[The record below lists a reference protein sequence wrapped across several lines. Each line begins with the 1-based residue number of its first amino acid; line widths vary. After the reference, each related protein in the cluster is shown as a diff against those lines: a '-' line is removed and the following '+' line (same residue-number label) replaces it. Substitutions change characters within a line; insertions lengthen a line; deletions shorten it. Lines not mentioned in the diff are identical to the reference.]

1 MSRAS
6 ATDGPQ
12 AKASYRSL
20 LSNPTLLVVLS
31 ISFAGTMGANVGS
44 PALPGIAETL
54 PVTDSEVGLVM
65 TAYTLPAM
73 VLVPMT
79 GALADVYG
87 RRTII
92 VPSLLAFALSGTAIA
107 FVGPLAGPGGPL
119 SFVTPFQL
127 ILLLRGVQGAG
138 VAGFMSLTVA
148 LLGDL
153 YTGEAGATA
162 QGLRVGSNGISA
174 IVLPVAAGW
183 LSGIAWN
190 VPFLLFGLAFV
201 VLGVAFFYLPE
212 TTGGVD
218 EQGSVGATLANYGRS
233 LRAEITDIDT
243 AVLISGGFARD
254 FVRYAVLTFVPLFA
268 VRSLDASFAAA
279 GAALS
284 IRGIAYIVLSPFA
297 GSISARLSHRGALLL
312 ALALTGGGALLIPFA
327 PSVLVLVGIMGIYS
341 VGDSIFSPV
350 IKDAVTA
357 ATTDEYRSGVV
368 GGMQLLKYGAQTASP
383 AVFGLVLAAAGFET
397 LFWLAA
403 ATSGIYAAAVVAF
416 LGDWQAT

>member
-6 ATDGPQ
+6 AADGPR

-31 ISFAGTMGANVGS
+31 VSFAGTMGANVGS

-218 EQGSVGATLANYGRS
+218 ERGSVGATLANYGRS

-312 ALALTGGGALLIPFA
+312 ALALTGGGSLLIPFA

-383 AVFGLVLAAAGFET
+383 AVFGLVLAVAGFEA

-416 LGDWQAT
+416 LGDWQAA